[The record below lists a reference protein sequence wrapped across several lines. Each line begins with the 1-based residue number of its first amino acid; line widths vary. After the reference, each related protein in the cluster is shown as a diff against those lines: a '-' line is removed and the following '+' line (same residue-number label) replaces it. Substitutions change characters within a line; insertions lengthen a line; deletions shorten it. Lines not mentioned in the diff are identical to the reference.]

1 VCKLDESFQVSQDL
15 DGSDLFDE
23 SFSSFVNASF
33 QVSEDLDGH
42 VQVSQVWISHFQVSQ
57 GLDEVCFV
65 NASFSSLSRIG

>member
-1 VCKLDESFQVSQDL
+1 MCKLDESFQVSQDL

-42 VQVSQVWISHFQVSQ
+42 VQVSQVWISLFQFSQ

-65 NASFSSLSRIG
+65 NASFSSL

>member
-1 VCKLDESFQVSQDL
+1 MGLIFLMSHFQVL
-15 DGSDLFDE
+15 LMRH
-23 SFSSFVNASF
+23 F
-33 QVSEDLDGH
+33 QGSEDLDGH